1 MTPRR
6 ERPMAARSVKKTKQD
21 RSKTAAQDPVNQAP
35 RLRAA
40 VEKIADQEEREFRLR
55 QRALVRALRRESLDA
70 PLLSP
75 LEQANVARE
84 RAAKLEVALAVDDL
98 GDLDPRPRRRPTW
111 LPTDVPVDDAQRM
124 VFEMRDQGYGAEAIA
139 QHLKVKWPSSS
150 SRDSVRRTVTNW
162 LRKKRL
168 RKT

>member
-6 ERPMAARSVKKTKQD
+6 GRPIVARGVKKTWQS
-21 RSKTAAQDPVNQAP
+21 RSKAAAQDPVSLTP
-35 RLRAA
+35 RIRVAF
-40 VEKIADQEEREFRLR
+40 EKIADQEERELRLR
-55 QRALVRALRRESLDA
+55 QRALVCVLRRESLDA

-75 LEQANVARE
+75 LEEATVGRE

-98 GDLDPRPRRRPTW
+98 GDLDPRPRRRPAW
-111 LPTDVPVDDAQRM
+111 LPADVTVDDARRM
-124 VFEMRDQGYGAEAIA
+124 VSEMRDQGYGAEAIA
-139 QHLKVKWPSSS
+139 QHLKDKWPYPN

-162 LRKKRL
+162 LGKKRL